1 MCISK
6 DSRTIKRLLPTLVDK
21 VGFTCLNEITMAR
34 PSEYNF
40 KICEEICAEVA
51 NGFNI
56 KTVLK
61 SKDEYPTFQTW
72 CNWKREHKELFDLYI
87 KSIQDKADSVEEELE
102 TIYDMLKAKEIDPA
116 SANVLI
122 QTLKWKASKY
132 YPKMFGDKIQQEH
145 SGEVTTNV
153 ISLGSGIK
161 PNETTS

>member
-1 MCISK
+1 
-6 DSRTIKRLLPTLVDK
+6 
-21 VGFTCLNEITMAR
+21 MAR

-40 KICEEICAEVA
+40 DLCKEICEDVA

-61 SKDEYPTFQTW
+61 SKHEYPDFSTW
-72 CNWKREHKELFDLYI
+72 CRWKRENDELYNLYI

-102 TIYDMLKAKEIDPA
+102 NVYDMLKAKEIDPS

-122 QTLKWKASKY
+122 QTLKWKAAKY
-132 YPKMFGDKIQQEH
+132 YPKMFGDKVQQEH
-145 SGEVTTNV
+145 SGEITTNI

-161 PNETTS
+161 PNETIN